1 MLHIVARPL
10 CISAFLVIGVALL
23 AAPTQDYPGQMTQA
37 KTLIQN
43 RGRAEA
49 IPVIV
54 QNDEREPP
62 QRVQVVNFPAQPPD
76 AIPLRVQV
84 TNFPQQKVWEYRE
97 LTTPSGQSAI
107 NALNEAGKQG
117 WELTGFSA
125 PAPNGLLF
133 ILKRAR

>member
-10 CISAFLVIGVALL
+10 CTSAFLVCGVALL

-37 KTLIQN
+37 KTLILN

-54 QNDEREPP
+54 QNDEPP
-62 QRVQVVNFPAQPPD
+62 LRVHVTNFPAQTSD

-84 TNFPQQKVWEYRE
+84 TNFPQPKVWEYRV
-97 LTTPSGQSAI
+97 LTMPSGQSPI
-107 NALNEAGKQG
+107 IALNEAGQQG
-117 WELTGFSA
+117 WELSGSGV
-125 PAPNGLLF
+125 PVQNGLLF
-133 ILKRAR
+133 VLKRTR